1 VNLQLAE
8 LYDYDALRKEPEAT
22 MYVVR
27 AQRATLV
34 LGSTQ
39 SPEILDAQRAG
50 ETPLRRRR
58 GGGGLVLVQPGD
70 LWIDWWIPA
79 DDPRWRRDVHASS
92 RMVGEWWA
100 DVLRAVVPGVVTVHD
115 GPLAGDRAYRL
126 VCFAGRGP
134 GEVFVDGVKVVG
146 VTQWRVREGMFVST
160 IMLAHPSS
168 DVLPYLLEIPDGI
181 GRALEHHVLSSVT
194 DAGPE
199 ELVAALRRSS
209 GPWRERAIQLPD

>member
-1 VNLQLAE
+1 VNLRLTE
-8 LYDYDALRKEPEAT
+8 LYDYDALRKETAAT

-27 AQRATLV
+27 AERATLV
-34 LGSTQ
+34 LGSAQ
-39 SPEILDAQRAG
+39 APEILDARRVG
-50 ETPLRRRR
+50 ETPLRHRR
-58 GGGGLVLVQPGD
+58 GGGGLVLVQPDD

-100 DVLRAVVPGVVTVHD
+100 DALRAVVPGEVTVHD
-115 GPLAGDRAYRL
+115 GPLAGDPAYRL

-134 GEVFVDGVKVVG
+134 GEVFVDRVKAVG

-181 GRALEHHVLSSVT
+181 GQALEHRVLSSIT
-194 DAGPE
+194 DVRPE
-199 ELVAALRRSS
+199 ELVVALQRSS
-209 GPWRERAIQLPD
+209 GPWRERAIQLRA